1 MTTGTCRGHEA
12 GVADGVMSNANE
24 GNLLEEERYSGINTT
39 RS

>member
-24 GNLLEEERYSGINTT
+24 ENLFEECYSGINTT